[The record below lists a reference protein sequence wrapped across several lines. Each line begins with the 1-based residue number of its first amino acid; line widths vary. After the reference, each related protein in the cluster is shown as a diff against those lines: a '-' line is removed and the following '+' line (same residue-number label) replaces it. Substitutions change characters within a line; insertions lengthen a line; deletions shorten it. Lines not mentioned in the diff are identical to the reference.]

1 MSKSP
6 SVYVIMSVFFFQDGI
21 HNQILSSSFSRV
33 CHHSAANEII
43 ANLPAM
49 RKGLLDALDL
59 VFIPKQIATQLV
71 LAVALETSMVSK
83 IKYYFSNNKC
93 INISYLL
100 SGI

>member
-1 MSKSP
+1 MSTSP
-6 SVYVIMSVFFFQDGI
+6 SVCVNVDIIFPGRKTQLTFVVF
-21 HNQILSSSFSRV
+21 ILSF

-49 RKGLLDALDL
+49 RKGLLEALDL

-83 IKYYFSNNKC
+83 IKYYFSDNKC

>member
-6 SVYVIMSVFFFQDGI
+6 SSVCRDVKIILPDGI
-21 HNQILSSSFSRV
+21 QQLNLCRLHSLV
-33 CHHSAANEII
+33 CHPSAANEII

-49 RKGLLDALDL
+49 RKGLLEALDL

-83 IKYYFSNNKC
+83 IKYYFQ
-93 INISYLL
+93 
-100 SGI
+100 